1 MKKICIEMPVVS
13 ECSAT
18 ECAYN
23 RDKACQARAIT
34 IGDGIHAGCDTFWES
49 SQRAKPG
56 MGSAGIGACKITG
69 CKFNEGLEC
78 MTESILVGRVQNKV
92 NCMTFSAR

>member
-1 MKKICIEMPVVS
+1 MEKICIEMPVVS

-23 RDKACQARAIT
+23 HNKACQARAISV
-34 IGDGIHAGCDTFWES
+34 GDGIHPGCDTFMKG
-49 SQRAKPG
+49 SQRANPS
-56 MGSAGIGACKITG
+56 MGSAGIGACKIAA

-78 MTESILVGRVQNKV
+78 MTESIKVGHVQNSV
-92 NCMTFSAR
+92 NCMTFMTR